1 MDVWIL
7 GDKCII
13 KKSLCIAMLVLLSA
27 IAILYLDVNMDK
39 NGNKPKG
46 GEGCGMFDK
55 TTKIEII
62 YDDREYVVSDSE
74 ELEKIIRL
82 CRRSWDP
89 ANTHIAKEDCDMLI
103 KFIGTDTDIWVN
115 TETLSSYIG
124 DIFVQMPE
132 DLFQEIRNI
141 MDR

>member
-7 GDKCII
+7 GNKCII
-13 KKSLCIAMLVLLSA
+13 KHTLCIAILVLLSA
-27 IAILYLDVNMDK
+27 ITILYLNVNLDK

-46 GEGCGMFDK
+46 GDGYGMFDK
-55 TTKIEII
+55 ATKIEIL
-62 YDDREYVVSDSE
+62 YDDKEYVVSSSE

-82 CRRSWDP
+82 CRKSWEP
-89 ANTHIAKEDCDMLI
+89 TNTHITKEDCDMLI

-124 DIFVQMPE
+124 ESFVQMPE

-141 MDR
+141 INR